1 MAAAGAARPG
11 RGIWLVLP
19 LAGFLLVFFIIPIG
33 WLLSLA
39 VRETEVPKALPR
51 TLTALAGWQ
60 APQPLPAPLWPAFA
74 ADLVAARE
82 AGTLADAARRLNYEV
97 NGVRSTLMRAAR
109 ATGSAAAGTPIDAA
123 FFTEIDPTLASAEFF
138 AAVQRAR
145 GPVSGYYLL
154 AAADLT
160 RDAQGTVQRAP
171 ESSRIYLEVLGRTLG
186 ISASVTLL
194 CLVMGFPVALLITQV
209 GQRAADWLL
218 VLVLLP
224 FWTSLLVRTAAWV
237 VVLQREGMVNSL
249 LLKLGLIS
257 EPLTLIYN
265 RTGVLL
271 AMTHVLLPFMILP
284 VYTVLK
290 DIPPQYMRAATSL
303 GAPPATAFWR
313 VYLPLAAPGVAA
325 GALMVFILAL
335 GYYITPALVGG
346 GADQMLSAFVATY
359 TTDTGNW
366 GLAAALGALMLATTG
381 VLYAAAHKLSGGR
394 VMAMG

>member
-1 MAAAGAARPG
+1 MPRNQWLLAA
-11 RGIWLVLP
+11 P
-19 LAGFLLVFFIIPIG
+19 LAAFLLVFFIIPIG

-51 TLTALAGWQ
+51 TLAALAGWQ

-74 ADLVAARE
+74 ADLLAARE

-97 NGVRSTLMRAAR
+97 SGVRSTLMRAAR
-109 ATGSAAAGTPIDAA
+109 ATGVAASAGTPINAA

-154 AAADLT
+154 AAADLV
-160 RDAQGTVQRAP
+160 RDAHGKVQRAP

-186 ISASVTLL
+186 ISASVTVL
-194 CLVMGFPVALLITQV
+194 CLLMGFPVALLITQV

-237 VVLQREGMVNSL
+237 VVLQKEGMVNSL
-249 LLKLGLIS
+249 LLKLGLIT

-284 VYTVLK
+284 LYTVLN

-366 GLAAALGALMLATTG
+366 GLAAALGALMLVTTG

>member
-1 MAAAGAARPG
+1 MAR
-11 RGIWLVLP
+11 RGLVLALP
-19 LAGFLLVFFIIPIG
+19 LAGFLLVFFVVPIV

-39 VRETEVPKALPR
+39 VREAEVPRALPR
-51 TLTALAGWQ
+51 TLAALSGWQ
-60 APQPLPAPLWPAFA
+60 AAQPLPAPLFAAFA
-74 ADLVAARE
+74 QDIAEARAAS
-82 AGTLADAARRLNYEV
+82 TLADAARRLNYEV

-109 ATGSAAAGTPIDAA
+109 AVSSAPAGTRFDAA
-123 FFTEIDPTLASAEFF
+123 YFEAIDPALAGEAFF

-145 GPVSGYYLL
+145 GPVSAYYLL
-154 AAADLT
+154 AAVDLT
-160 RDAQGTVQRAP
+160 RDASGRIERAA
-171 ESSRIYLEVLGRTLG
+171 EGNRIYLDVLGRTLG
-186 ISASVTLL
+186 ISATVTLL
-194 CLVMGFPVALLITQV
+194 CLVMGFPVALLLTQV
-209 GQRAADWLL
+209 QARTADWLL

-224 FWTSLLVRTAAWV
+224 FWTSLLVRTASWV

-249 LLKLGLIS
+249 LLKVGAIA

-265 RTGVLL
+265 RTGVLV

-284 VYTVLK
+284 LYTVLR

-303 GAPPATAFWR
+303 GAAPATAFLR
-313 VYLPLAAPGVAA
+313 VFLPLAAPGVAA
-325 GALMVFILAL
+325 GSLMVFILAL

-346 GADQMLSAFVATY
+346 GSDQMLSYFVATY

-366 GLAAALGALMLATTG
+366 GLAAALGLLLLGTTA